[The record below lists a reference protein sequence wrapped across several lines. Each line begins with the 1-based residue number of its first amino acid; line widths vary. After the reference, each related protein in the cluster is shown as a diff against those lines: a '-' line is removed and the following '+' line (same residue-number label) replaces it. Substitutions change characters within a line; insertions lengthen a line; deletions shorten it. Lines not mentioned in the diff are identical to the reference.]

1 MTDPRAAALL
11 AAACVLAAGCAASA
25 PRAAPAQGRQTPQS
39 AAGTRYLLYLPA
51 AHEKE
56 DAWPLIL
63 FLHGGGERGE
73 DLSLVRREGLPRILD
88 HVPDFP
94 FVVVSPQETL
104 ARRWTPDG
112 LATFLD
118 EVAARHRVDRTRV
131 YATGLSSGAATALEL
146 AAAHPD
152 RIAAVA
158 VASPNRLPPDTCRLK
173 TTPVWMFHNSGDPR
187 IPAGRIRRFEKTLS
201 ACGGDVRVTLYD
213 RARHDS
219 WTETYDR
226 RDLYEWFRKHR
237 RAPGGA
243 S

>member
-25 PRAAPAQGRQTPQS
+25 PRAIPAQGRQTPQS
-39 AAGTRYLLYLPA
+39 ALGTRYLLYLPA
-51 AHEKE
+51 SHEKE
-56 DAWPLIL
+56 AAWPLIL

-73 DLSLVRREGLPRILD
+73 NLDLVRREGLPRILD
-88 HVPDFP
+88 HIPDFP

-104 ARRWTPDG
+104 ARGWTPDG

-131 YATGLSSGAATALEL
+131 YATGLSSGATAALDL

-158 VASPNRLPPDTCRLK
+158 VASPNRLPADPCRLK
-173 TTPVWMFHNSGDPR
+173 ATPVWMFHNSGDPR
-187 IPAGRIRRFEKTLS
+187 IPVGRIRRFERRLS
-201 ACGGDVRVTLYD
+201 VCGGDVRVTLY
-213 RARHDS
+213 
-219 WTETYDR
+219 
-226 RDLYEWFRKHR
+226 
-237 RAPGGA
+237 G
-243 S
+243 